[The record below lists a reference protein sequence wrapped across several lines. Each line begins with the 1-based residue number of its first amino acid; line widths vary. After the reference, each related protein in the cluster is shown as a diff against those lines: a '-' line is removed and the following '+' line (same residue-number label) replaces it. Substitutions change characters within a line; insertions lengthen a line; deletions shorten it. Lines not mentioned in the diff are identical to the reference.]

1 MPCRCQFR
9 PLSTDI
15 SYHIIGR
22 IIDTR
27 SAKLDAWRDFD
38 DVTTVDLAS
47 YIRLNHSRLLTS
59 SFVWRPEIFSE
70 VKATAVYTLKSVY
83 GQINETL
90 VIIKEMPMEAHM
102 ALRNIWSD
110 AKPRIRDFLDDLNDL
125 HVIKDDLDEFEHFLN
140 QSYSANDFYVKDI
153 VEFTY
158 YVLDE
163 MAIRNHL
170 ESLPGI
176 VNDMWGMMGNTS
188 QSIKQ
193 SLTYVADTIRNAYS
207 NLLQS
212 VNKVLE
218 ADFME
223 LVSERLEAMI
233 MQYDNFV
240 RDMHMRL
247 LEYWEVTWVNATTR
261 LYNYWHDLL
270 KSIEPL
276 FFKVLHY
283 SESFVVAIWKGLMDF
298 FYNRTQELTD
308 SPYFNYVSTF
318 SQEIDK

>member
-1 MPCRCQFR
+1 M
-9 PLSTDI
+9 
-15 SYHIIGR
+15 IGK
-22 IIDTR
+22 IVDTR
-27 SAKLDAWRDFD
+27 FAKFDSWRDFD

-59 SFVWRPEIFSE
+59 SIKWRPEIFSE
-70 VKATAVYTLKSVY
+70 VKSSAVYSLKMLYSQV
-83 GQINETL
+83 NDTL
-90 VIIKEMPMEAHM
+90 VIIKEMPMEAHT
-102 ALRNIWSD
+102 ALKAIWTDS
-110 AKPRIRDFLDDLNDL
+110 KPRIREFLNDLNDL
-125 HVIKDDLDEFEHFLN
+125 HVIKDDLDEFERFLN
-140 QSYSANDFYVKDI
+140 QSYSNNDFYVKDI

-170 ESLPGI
+170 ESLPGM

-193 SLTYVADTIRNAYS
+193 SLTYVVDSIKKAYA
-207 NLLQS
+207 NFLES

-223 LVSERLEAMI
+223 LVSARLEAMI
-233 MQYDNFV
+233 MQYDNFI
-240 RDMHMRL
+240 RDLHMKF
-247 LEYWEVTWVNATTR
+247 LEYWEETWVNATNR
-261 LYNYWHDLL
+261 LSKYWQEIL

-276 FFKVLHY
+276 FFNVLHY
-283 SESFVVAIWKGLMDF
+283 TEKFVFTLWKGVMDF

-318 SQEIDK
+318 GHEMDR